1 MPKLKTHKGARKRFR
16 ITASGRFKR
25 KRAGTRHILT
35 KKSSSRMR
43 HLTTSAM
50 VHETDEGRLKALLP
64 YA

>member
-1 MPKLKTHKGARKRFR
+1 MPKLKTHSGAKKRFR
-16 ITASGRFKR
+16 VTASGRFKR

-43 HLTTSAM
+43 HLTKSGM
-50 VHETDEGRLKALLP
+50 VHKTDEDRLRTLLP